1 MTAKDRKQLK
11 VFVLLL
17 VILGVT
23 AILSFRTNQNPSA
36 SSPPPAPA
44 DATSAK
50 TAAPKTAAKPSNSK
64 QAAAASSDARI
75 RLDWMKEDPQAYE
88 VGRNNLFQYR
98 TGKAMGQTGP
108 PGVGRG
114 SGNRQTQNLPPA
126 PDETPVTPPTPAV
139 FTPPQ
144 PPPPPPM
151 QFKYDGFL
159 KTQAGLLAS
168 LSDNT
173 AHYPNLREG
182 DVLIGRYR
190 IAKVTDAVV
199 EVEDLQIPR
208 RQAFARI
215 QQ

>member
-1 MTAKDRKQLK
+1 
-11 VFVLLL
+11 
-17 VILGVT
+17 
-23 AILSFRTNQNPSA
+23 
-36 SSPPPAPA
+36 
-44 DATSAK
+44 
-50 TAAPKTAAKPSNSK
+50 
-64 QAAAASSDARI
+64 
-75 RLDWMKEDPQAYE
+75 
-88 VGRNNLFQYR
+88 
-98 TGKAMGQTGP
+98 
-108 PGVGRG
+108 
-114 SGNRQTQNLPPA
+114 
-126 PDETPVTPPTPAV
+126 
-139 FTPPQ
+139 
-144 PPPPPPM
+144 M

-159 KTQAGLLAS
+159 KTQNGLLAS